1 MIVSPTRT
9 DSTLLIAPATHPTS
23 PAFSS
28 GNNFSLGVFTPTSVT
43 TYSSLLFIIIIVSP
57 VLIDPDLTQMDATT
71 PLYWSKYESNISAF
85 VPSFKSCGE
94 FILSITASNNNLTF
108 SPVLPLTGIISSSL
122 KPRTLTNS
130 AVTFG
135 TSAFGKSI
143 LFITGIIVKL

>member
-43 TYSSLLFIIIIVSP
+43 TYSSLLFIIII
-57 VLIDPDLTQMDATT
+57 DPDLTQMDATT
-71 PLYWSKYESNISAF
+71 PLYWSKYESKINAF
-85 VPSFKSCGE
+85 VPSFKSCGG
-94 FILSITASNNNLTF
+94 FILSITASNNKLTF

-122 KPRTLTNS
+122 KSRTLTNS

-143 LFITGIIVKL
+143 LFITGIIVKLWFRAK